1 MEASKSSTCEP
12 ECRFVLNRSGSGG
25 SKNAAGI
32 MVITQGGY
40 PGRMSALSL
49 AATVPGGQGCTV
61 RDACYLLLHPRR
73 GGSLLR
79 EDTLE

>member
-1 MEASKSSTCEP
+1 MPFRAES
-12 ECRFVLNRSGSGG
+12 SGSGG
-25 SKNAAGI
+25 SKNSAGI

-61 RDACYLLLHPRR
+61 RDARYLLLHPRR

-79 EDTLE
+79 EDTPE